1 MTGIRHLFYCLS
13 LLSMLTA
20 CGSSDDIGSVTPP
33 PTPDVPE
40 PEQNQGPVS
49 LAFSVSGTAIP
60 QTRSGVDVIQQ
71 TGQPFRGL
79 TDQRFVAFMVQRE
92 VQKGDTPYP
101 ATVSAY
107 DQTAGNNAQFFFFRG
122 IELSIGTRS
131 MLAYAKAKG
140 ISSKT
145 GKDQNGSTV
154 ANYPANM
161 APSGITF
168 SPERIFT
175 GSIITTSGEKS
186 DAEKIAD
193 YLTTIA
199 NTTGW
204 AEFSNQDLRDN
215 FIGKGSVAPTLIA
228 GSSASVQAYVNKL
241 KGELDK
247 LGNASLKDAIETN
260 INKSFPSDY
269 PASIGLPD
277 GAAALKWENDDTT
290 TPGKFV
296 PQTTTALQGV
306 NSMNIFAYPAELCY
320 YVNSLIYTS
329 DNAISHDGYTLETKW
344 KEDVLPHYGTSPG
357 VVSSTTRAVAIKEP
371 LQYGVARLDVT
382 IKAQTTK
389 NASNKD
395 ILLDGEGNEIEVGS
409 TSFPLTGIIVGGQR
423 QVGFDFKPLSAADQ
437 QSMVYDRYVTKD
449 DNTLAYLRP
458 LTTAEQ
464 SATPA
469 VQAPVHT
476 LLLQSLDGEDETI
489 ILEFENN
496 CKDSENKGIAFKGMD
511 GIINPGTKFYL
522 IGTILKPTEEADKD
536 YTKRVFTQDYITTA
550 KIEIGSLSRAYNAVP
565 DLYFNSL
572 SSFEVAGVDIKPWS
586 DKAMSHSVYN
596 W

>member
-20 CGSSDDIGSVTPP
+20 CGSSEDVGSVTPP
-33 PTPDVPE
+33 PPITPDDPK

-60 QTRSGVDVIQQ
+60 QTRSSADIIQQ
-71 TGQPFRGL
+71 TGQSFRGL
-79 TDQRFVAFMVQRE
+79 TDQHFVAFMVQRE

-101 ATVSAY
+101 ATVSGY
-107 DQTAGNNAQFFFFRG
+107 DQTAGNNAQFFFFKG

-131 MLAYAKAKG
+131 MLAYAKAASITG
-140 ISSKT
+140 KT

-168 SPERIFT
+168 SPERIHT
-175 GSIITTSGEKS
+175 ASTTPQ
-186 DAEKIAD
+186 DAQDIAD
-193 YLTTIA
+193 YLTAIA
-199 NTTGW
+199 NTPGW
-204 AEFSNQDLRDN
+204 AVDHELRQN
-215 FIGKGSVAPTLIA
+215 FIGKGAIAPSLIA
-228 GSSASVQAYVNKL
+228 GSSASVNAYVAKLEEEVTAKISEGDLKTALLANIANKPDQL
-241 KGELDK
+241 K
-247 LGNASLKDAIETN
+247 NT
-260 INKSFPSDY
+260 SDFY

-277 GAAALKWENDDTT
+277 GAAALKWDDTNN
-290 TPGKFV
+290 KFV
-296 PQTTTALQGV
+296 PQTATTLQGV
-306 NSMNIFAYPAELCY
+306 NSMNVFAYPAELCY

-329 DNAISHDGYTLETKW
+329 DNAISHTDYTPATKW
-344 KEDVLPHYGTSPG
+344 TEEVLPNYGTSPG
-357 VVSSTTRAVAIKEP
+357 VVSSTTRAVAIKDP
-371 LQYGVARLDVT
+371 LQYGVARLDVS
-382 IKAQTTK
+382 IKAKTSTL
-389 NASNKD
+389 KD
-395 ILLDGEGNEIEVGS
+395 GNDVGITVGD

-449 DNTLAYLRP
+449 DNTSAYLRP
-458 LTTAEQ
+458 LTTVEL

-550 KIEIGSLSRAYNAVP
+550 KIEIGSLARAYNAVP
-565 DLYFNSL
+565 DLYFNAL
-572 SSFEVAGVDIKPWS
+572 SSFEVVGVDIKPWS